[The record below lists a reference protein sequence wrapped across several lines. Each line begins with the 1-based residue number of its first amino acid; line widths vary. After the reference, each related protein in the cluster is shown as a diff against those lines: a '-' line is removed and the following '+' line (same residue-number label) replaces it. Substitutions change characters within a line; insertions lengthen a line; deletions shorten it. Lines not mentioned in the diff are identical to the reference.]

1 MTERQPQ
8 GDSAQQIR
16 KAPHSAIYIAGTP
29 EHVQTIRKMAAQLGR
44 ADLAVHPA
52 TWLDDASNYAAK
64 RFTGVVLDV
73 SAMLTSKQTYAL
85 VQARSKVASPS

>member
-1 MTERQPQ
+1 MANEQLQ
-8 GDSAQQIR
+8 ALESQIR

-29 EHVQTIRKMAAQLGR
+29 EHVQTVRTMAERLGR
-44 ADLAVHPA
+44 SDLAVHPA
-52 TWLDDASNYAAK
+52 TWLDSAQNYAAK

-85 VQARSKVASPS
+85 VQARSKVARPS